1 MQNLRK
7 SVEKDH
13 HEAIKYRAEGF
24 ISNLLPILD
33 GFHMALQNEPSSQ
46 EMKNFLT
53 GFEYIYRNLVNVLE
67 QEGVKEISPKVD
79 EEFNSDY
86 MQALETQ
93 FDEGKPNRVLKV
105 LTNGYKL
112 HEHLVRPAMVIVS
125 TNKKDEDKKEEKG
138 VEVDA

>member
-7 SVEKDH
+7 SIEKDH
-13 HEAIKYRAEGF
+13 HEAIRYRAEGF

-33 GFHMALQNEPSSQ
+33 GFHMALQHEASSE

-67 QEGVKEISPKVD
+67 QEGVTEFAPKLGD
-79 EEFNSDY
+79 EFDANY

-93 FDEGKPNRVLKV
+93 FDEGKPNKVLKV

-125 TNKKDEDKKEEKG
+125 TNKKDEKKENS
-138 VEVDA
+138 VETDA